1 MGMSELDR
9 LLREALRRPMTEA
22 EKEEQARSFAYGN
35 CAIGNPHVTRE
46 MVDEAA
52 ERLKGTPDDDEEP
65 IAGEIIG
72 R

>member
-1 MGMSELDR
+1 
-9 LLREALRRPMTEA
+9 
-22 EKEEQARSFAYGN
+22 
-35 CAIGNPHVTRE
+35 
-46 MVDEAA
+46 AA